1 MNAMLQLLL
10 EPFTEQL
17 LIKNKMAVTSFT
29 YTPKNVCS
37 RQFEFTF
44 DGDVILSL
52 KITRGC
58 PGNTQG
64 ISKLVAGR
72 KIDEVISL
80 LKGIVCPSTREAKTS
95 CPDQIAEALM
105 AYKAQRN
112 G

>member
-64 ISKLVAGR
+64 ISKLVEGR

-80 LKGIVCPSTREAKTS
+80 LKGI
-95 CPDQIAEALM
+95 AEALM